1 MRKLVKILKVYPE
14 KIYRVFKYLSVF
26 QMILKEYFLPDYQS
40 TWLVVLLTEVKNAD
54 EETILD
60 LLSCGP
66 DFNYFAYGEDFV
78 TLNVS
83 L

>member
-1 MRKLVKILKVYPE
+1 
-14 KIYRVFKYLSVF
+14 
-26 QMILKEYFLPDYQS
+26 MILKEYFLPDYQS